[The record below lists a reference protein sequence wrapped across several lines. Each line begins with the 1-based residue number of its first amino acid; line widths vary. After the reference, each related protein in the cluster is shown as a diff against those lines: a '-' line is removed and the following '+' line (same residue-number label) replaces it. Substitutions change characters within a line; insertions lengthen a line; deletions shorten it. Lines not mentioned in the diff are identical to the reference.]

1 MKQEITRF
9 APSPTGHL
17 HLGGA
22 RTALFSWLF
31 AQKNKGKFLLR
42 FEDTDKERS
51 KKEYEESIISS
62 LAWLGIEP
70 DEDPVFQSKNIE
82 LHRTMA
88 LSLLESGNAYSC
100 DCSPEQLNEMREKQI
115 EQKMQPRYDGFNRDK
130 NLLHKEGN
138 VIRFKMPIQGKTSF
152 EDKILGT
159 ISVNNKELD
168 DFIILRGDG
177 SPTYNFSAAIDDQ
190 EMNITTVIRGDD
202 HITNTL
208 KQINIFKS
216 LEEPIPNYA
225 HLPMVLSNTGKRLSK
240 RDGAVDLLDYKKSG
254 YLKEALINYLVKL
267 GWTYSDQEIFSKEEL
282 LSLFTLEAVNS
293 SPAKFSEE
301 LLNFYNNHY
310 INSIQIEDLYQ
321 LIIKE
326 YDVSYKIDS
335 NIHYLEIL
343 KLIRE
348 GSKTL
353 LDLINQMQFFYET
366 PQYEEKHKDF
376 IQTNI
381 EVISVFKENIG
392 TLDFSDLKM
401 LENNIKEFLLSND
414 LKFPQLGKP
423 LRLILAGRENAPSI
437 SQLLFFL
444 GYEESLNRI
453 NSFLT
458 K

>member
-1 MKQEITRF
+1 MKQEVTRF

-31 AQKNKGKFLLR
+31 AQKNKGKFLIR

-51 KKEYEESIISS
+51 RKEYEESIISS

-88 LSLLESGNAYSC
+88 LNLLESGNAYSC
-100 DCSPEQLNEMREKQI
+100 DCSPEQLNEMRKKQI
-115 EQKMQPRYDGFNRDK
+115 EQKMQPRYDGLNRDK
-130 NLLHKEGN
+130 NLPHKDGN

-190 EMNITTVIRGDD
+190 EMKITTVIRGDD

-216 LEEPIPNYA
+216 LKEPIPNYA
-225 HLPMVLSNTGKRLSK
+225 HLPMVLSSTGKRLSK
-240 RDGAVDLLDYKKSG
+240 RDGAVDLLDYKKLG

-301 LLNFYNNHY
+301 LMNFYNNHY
-310 INSIQIEDLYQ
+310 INSIQVEDLYQ

-326 YDVSYKIDS
+326 CDVPYKIDS

-343 KLIRE
+343 NLIKE

-353 LDLINQMQFFYET
+353 LDLINQMQFFYEI
-366 PQYEEKHKDF
+366 PQYEEKYKDF

-381 EVISVFKENIG
+381 EIISLFKENIG
-392 TLDFSDLKM
+392 TLDFSDLKI
-401 LENNIKEFLLSND
+401 LENNLKEFLSSND

-444 GYEESLNRI
+444 GYEESLKRI
-453 NSFLT
+453 NLFFN
-458 K
+458 

>member
-70 DEDPVFQSKNIE
+70 DEDPVFQSRNIE
-82 LHRTMA
+82 LHRRMA
-88 LSLLESGNAYSC
+88 LGLLESGNAYSC

-130 NLLHKEGN
+130 NLPHKEGN

-190 EMNITTVIRGDD
+190 EMKITTVIRGDD

-301 LLNFYNNHY
+301 LINFYNNHY

-326 YDVSYKIDS
+326 YDVPYKLDS

-343 KLIRE
+343 NLIRE

-366 PQYEEKHKDF
+366 PQYEEKQKDS
-376 IQTNI
+376 IQANI
-381 EVISVFKENIG
+381 EIISVFKENIS
-392 TLDFSDLKM
+392 TLDFSNLKM
-401 LENNIKEFLLSND
+401 LENDIKEFLSSND

-437 SQLLFFL
+437 SQLLFFI
-444 GYEESLNRI
+444 GYEESLKRI
-453 NSFLT
+453 NLFLT

>member
-1 MKQEITRF
+1 
-9 APSPTGHL
+9 
-17 HLGGA
+17 
-22 RTALFSWLF
+22 
-31 AQKNKGKFLLR
+31 
-42 FEDTDKERS
+42 
-51 KKEYEESIISS
+51 
-62 LAWLGIEP
+62 
-70 DEDPVFQSKNIE
+70 
-82 LHRTMA
+82 
-88 LSLLESGNAYSC
+88 
-100 DCSPEQLNEMREKQI
+100 
-115 EQKMQPRYDGFNRDK
+115 
-130 NLLHKEGN
+130 
-138 VIRFKMPIQGKTSF
+138 
-152 EDKILGT
+152 
-159 ISVNNKELD
+159 
-168 DFIILRGDG
+168 
-177 SPTYNFSAAIDDQ
+177 
-190 EMNITTVIRGDD
+190 
-202 HITNTL
+202 
-208 KQINIFKS
+208 
-216 LEEPIPNYA
+216 
-225 HLPMVLSNTGKRLSK
+225 MVLSNTGKRLSK

-267 GWTYSDQEIFSKEEL
+267 GWTHSDQEIFSKEEL

-301 LLNFYNNHY
+301 LINFYNNHY

-366 PQYEEKHKDF
+366 PQYEEKHKDS
-376 IQTNI
+376 IQANI
-381 EVISVFKENIG
+381 EIISVFKENFS

-401 LENNIKEFLLSND
+401 LENNIKEFLSSND

-444 GYEESLNRI
+444 GYEESLKRI
-453 NSFLT
+453 NLFSN
-458 K
+458 

>member
-130 NLLHKEGN
+130 NLPHKEGN

-190 EMNITTVIRGDD
+190 EMKITTVIRGDD

-267 GWTYSDQEIFSKEEL
+267 GWTYSDQEIFSKNEL

-301 LLNFYNNHY
+301 LINFYNNHY

-326 YDVSYKIDS
+326 YDVPYKLDS

-343 KLIRE
+343 NLIRE

-366 PQYEEKHKDF
+366 PQYEEKQKDS
-376 IQTNI
+376 IQANI
-381 EVISVFKENIG
+381 EIISVFKENIS
-392 TLDFSDLKM
+392 TLDFSNLKM
-401 LENNIKEFLLSND
+401 LENDIKEFLSSND

-444 GYEESLNRI
+444 GYEESLKRI
-453 NSFLT
+453 NLFLT

>member
-62 LAWLGIEP
+62 LAWLGLEP

-130 NLLHKEGN
+130 NLPHKEGN

-190 EMNITTVIRGDD
+190 EMNIKTVIRGDD

-301 LLNFYNNHY
+301 LINFYNNHY

-381 EVISVFKENIG
+381 EIISVFKENIS
-392 TLDFSDLKM
+392 TLDFSDLKI
-401 LENNIKEFLLSND
+401 LENNIKEFLSSKD

>member
-51 KKEYEESIISS
+51 TKEYEESIISS

-82 LHRTMA
+82 LHRTIA
-88 LSLLESGNAYSC
+88 LRLLESGNAYSC

-115 EQKMQPRYDGFNRDK
+115 EQKMQPRYDGFNRNK
-130 NLLHKEGN
+130 NLPHKEGN
-138 VIRFKMPIQGKTSF
+138 VIRFKMPTQGKTSF

-159 ISVNNKELD
+159 ISVKNKELD

-190 EMNITTVIRGDD
+190 EMKITTVIRGDD

-267 GWTYSDQEIFSKEEL
+267 GWTHSDQEIFSKEEL

-301 LLNFYNNHY
+301 LINFYNNHY

-381 EVISVFKENIG
+381 EIISVFKENIS

-444 GYEESLNRI
+444 GYEESLVRI

>member
-51 KKEYEESIISS
+51 TKEYEESIISS

-88 LSLLESGNAYSC
+88 LRLLESGNAYSC

-115 EQKMQPRYDGFNRDK
+115 EQKMQPRYDGFNRNK
-130 NLLHKEGN
+130 NLPHKEGN
-138 VIRFKMPIQGKTSF
+138 VIRFKMPTQGKTSF

-159 ISVNNKELD
+159 ISVKNKELD

-190 EMNITTVIRGDD
+190 EMKITTVIRGDD

-343 KLIRE
+343 NLLRE

-381 EVISVFKENIG
+381 EIISVFKENISA
-392 TLDFSDLKM
+392 LDFSDLKI
-401 LENNIKEFLLSND
+401 LENNIKEFLSSKD

>member
-1 MKQEITRF
+1 MKI
-9 APSPTGHL
+9 
-17 HLGGA
+17 
-22 RTALFSWLF
+22 LF
-31 AQKNKGKFLLR
+31 
-42 FEDTDKERS
+42 
-51 KKEYEESIISS
+51 
-62 LAWLGIEP
+62 
-70 DEDPVFQSKNIE
+70 FQSKNIE
-82 LHRTMA
+82 LHRTKA

-100 DCSPEQLNEMREKQI
+100 DCSPEQLNEMRKKQI
-115 EQKMQPRYDGFNRDK
+115 EQKMQPRYDGLNRDK
-130 NLLHKEGN
+130 NLPHKDGN

-190 EMNITTVIRGDD
+190 EMKITTVIRGDD

-216 LEEPIPNYA
+216 LEQPIPNYA

-240 RDGAVDLLDYKKSG
+240 RDGAVDLLDYKKLG

-267 GWTYSDQEIFSKEEL
+267 GWTYSNQEIFSKEEL

-301 LLNFYNNHY
+301 LITFYNNHY
-310 INSIQIEDLYQ
+310 INSIQVEDLYQ

-326 YDVSYKIDS
+326 CDVPYEIDS

-343 KLIRE
+343 NLIRE

-353 LDLINQMQFFYET
+353 LDLINQMQFFYEV
-366 PQYEEKHKDF
+366 PQYEE
-376 IQTNI
+376 
-381 EVISVFKENIG
+381 
-392 TLDFSDLKM
+392 
-401 LENNIKEFLLSND
+401 LS
-414 LKFPQLGKP
+414 
-423 LRLILAGRENAPSI
+423 LIHI
-437 SQLLFFL
+437 
-444 GYEESLNRI
+444 
-453 NSFLT
+453 
-458 K
+458 

>member
-70 DEDPVFQSKNIE
+70 DEDPVFQSRNIE
-82 LHRTMA
+82 LHRRMA
-88 LSLLESGNAYSC
+88 LGLLESGNAYSC

-130 NLLHKEGN
+130 NLPHKEGN

-190 EMNITTVIRGDD
+190 EMKITTVIRGDD

-301 LLNFYNNHY
+301 LINFYNNHY

-326 YDVSYKIDS
+326 YDVPYKLDS

-343 KLIRE
+343 NLIRE

-366 PQYEEKHKDF
+366 PQYEEKQKDS
-376 IQTNI
+376 IQANI
-381 EVISVFKENIG
+381 EIISVFKENIS
-392 TLDFSDLKM
+392 TLDFSNLKM
-401 LENNIKEFLLSND
+401 LENDIKVFLLSND

-437 SQLLFFL
+437 SQLLFFI
-444 GYEESLNRI
+444 GYEESLKRI
-453 NSFLT
+453 NLFLT

>member
-1 MKQEITRF
+1 MKQEVTRF

-88 LSLLESGNAYSC
+88 LRLLESGNAYSC

-130 NLLHKEGN
+130 NLPHKEGN

-190 EMNITTVIRGDD
+190 EMKITTVIRGDD

-301 LLNFYNNHY
+301 LINFYNNHY

-381 EVISVFKENIG
+381 EVISVFKENINA
-392 TLDFSDLKM
+392 LDFSDLKI
-401 LENNIKEFLLSND
+401 LENNLKEFLSSND

-444 GYEESLNRI
+444 GYEESLKRI
-453 NSFLT
+453 NLFFN
-458 K
+458 

>member
-51 KKEYEESIISS
+51 KKEYEESITSS

-130 NLLHKEGN
+130 NLPHKEGN

-190 EMNITTVIRGDD
+190 EMKITTVIRGDD

-225 HLPMVLSNTGKRLSK
+225 HLPMVLSNSGKRLSK

-282 LSLFTLEAVNS
+282 LSLFKLEAVNS

-343 KLIRE
+343 NLLRE

-444 GYEESLNRI
+444 GYEESLVRI

>member
-130 NLLHKEGN
+130 NLPHKEGN

-190 EMNITTVIRGDD
+190 EMKITTVIRGDD

-301 LLNFYNNHY
+301 LINFYNNHY

-335 NIHYLEIL
+335 NVHYLEIL
-343 KLIRE
+343 NLIKE

-381 EVISVFKENIG
+381 EIISVFKENIS

-401 LENNIKEFLLSND
+401 LENNIKEFLSSND

-444 GYEESLNRI
+444 GYEESLKRI

>member
-70 DEDPVFQSKNIE
+70 NENPVFQSKNIE
-82 LHRTMA
+82 LHRKMA

-100 DCSPEQLNEMREKQI
+100 DCSPEQLNEMRERQI

-130 NLLHKEGN
+130 NLPHKEGN

-190 EMNITTVIRGDD
+190 VMKITTVIRGC
-202 HITNTL
+202 
-208 KQINIFKS
+208 
-216 LEEPIPNYA
+216 
-225 HLPMVLSNTGKRLSK
+225 
-240 RDGAVDLLDYKKSG
+240 LLY
-254 YLKEALINYLVKL
+254 
-267 GWTYSDQEIFSKEEL
+267 TSDAADE
-282 LSLFTLEAVNS
+282 
-293 SPAKFSEE
+293 
-301 LLNFYNNHY
+301 
-310 INSIQIEDLYQ
+310 
-321 LIIKE
+321 
-326 YDVSYKIDS
+326 
-335 NIHYLEIL
+335 
-343 KLIRE
+343 
-348 GSKTL
+348 
-353 LDLINQMQFFYET
+353 
-366 PQYEEKHKDF
+366 
-376 IQTNI
+376 
-381 EVISVFKENIG
+381 
-392 TLDFSDLKM
+392 
-401 LENNIKEFLLSND
+401 
-414 LKFPQLGKP
+414 
-423 LRLILAGRENAPSI
+423 
-437 SQLLFFL
+437 
-444 GYEESLNRI
+444 
-453 NSFLT
+453 
-458 K
+458 

>member
-1 MKQEITRF
+1 LKQEITRF

-70 DEDPVFQSKNIE
+70 DEDPVFQSRNIE
-82 LHRTMA
+82 LHRRMA
-88 LSLLESGNAYSC
+88 LGLLESGNAYSC

-130 NLLHKEGN
+130 NLPHKEGN

-190 EMNITTVIRGDD
+190 EMKITTVIRGDD

-301 LLNFYNNHY
+301 LINFYNNHY

-326 YDVSYKIDS
+326 YDVPYKLDS

-343 KLIRE
+343 NLIRE

-366 PQYEEKHKDF
+366 PQYEEKQKDS
-376 IQTNI
+376 IQANI
-381 EVISVFKENIG
+381 EIISVFKENIS
-392 TLDFSDLKM
+392 TLDFSNLKM
-401 LENNIKEFLLSND
+401 LENDIKEFLSSND

-437 SQLLFFL
+437 SQLLFFI
-444 GYEESLNRI
+444 GYEESLKRI
-453 NSFLT
+453 NLFLT

>member
-130 NLLHKEGN
+130 NLPHKDGN

-190 EMNITTVIRGDD
+190 EMKITTVIRGDD

-254 YLKEALINYLVKL
+254 Y
-267 GWTYSDQEIFSKEEL
+267 WTYSDQEIFSKEEL

-301 LLNFYNNHY
+301 LINFYNNHY

-381 EVISVFKENIG
+381 EIISVFKENISM
-392 TLDFSDLKM
+392 LDFSDLKM

-444 GYEESLNRI
+444 GYEESLVRI

>member
-42 FEDTDKERS
+42 FEDTDKDRS

-62 LAWLGIEP
+62 LTWLGIKP

-82 LHRTMA
+82 LHRKMA
-88 LSLLESGNAYSC
+88 LSLLESGKAYSC
-100 DCSPEQLNEMREKQI
+100 DCSPEQLNQMREKQLA
-115 EQKMQPRYDGFNRDK
+115 QKMQPRYDGLNRDK
-130 NLLHKEGN
+130 NLPHKDGN

-159 ISVNNKELD
+159 ISVDNKELD

-177 SPTYNFSAAIDDQ
+177 SPTYNFSAAIDDHA
-190 EMNITTVIRGDD
+190 MKITTVVRGDD

-208 KQINIFKS
+208 KQINIFNS
-216 LEEPIPNYA
+216 LEEPIPTYA

-240 RDGAVDLLDYKKSG
+240 RDGAMDLLDYKKLG

-267 GWTYSDQEIFSKEEL
+267 GWTHSDQEIFSKEEL

-293 SPAKFSEE
+293 SPAKFSED

-310 INSIQIEDLYQ
+310 INSIQVEDLYQ
-321 LIIKE
+321 LINKE
-326 YDVSYKIDS
+326 YDVPYKIDS

-343 KLIRE
+343 NLLRE
-348 GSKTL
+348 GSKTI
-353 LDLINQMQFFYET
+353 LDLISQMQFFYEV
-366 PQYEEKHKDF
+366 PQYEEKYKDF
-376 IQTNI
+376 VQANI
-381 EVISVFKENIG
+381 EIISVFKENINS
-392 TLDFSDLKM
+392 LDFSDLKK
-401 LENNIKEFLLSND
+401 LENNIKEFLSSND

-444 GYEESLNRI
+444 GFEESLNRI
-453 NSFLT
+453 NLFLT

>member
-100 DCSPEQLNEMREKQI
+100 DCSPEQLNEMRERQI
-115 EQKMQPRYDGFNRDK
+115 KQKMQPRYDGFNRDK
-130 NLLHKEGN
+130 NLPHKEGN

-190 EMNITTVIRGDD
+190 VMKITTVIRGDD
-202 HITNTL
+202 HVTNTL

-216 LEEPIPNYA
+216 LEKPIPNYA
-225 HLPMVLSNTGKRLSK
+225 HLPMVLSNSGKRLSK

-267 GWTYSDQEIFSKEEL
+267 GWSYSDQEIFSKNEL

-301 LLNFYNNHY
+301 LINFYNNHY

-335 NIHYLEIL
+335 NVHYLEIL
-343 KLIRE
+343 NLIRE

-366 PQYEEKHKDF
+366 PQYEEKHKDS
-376 IQTNI
+376 IQENI
-381 EVISVFKENIG
+381 EIISFFKENFS

-401 LENNIKEFLLSND
+401 LENNIKEFVSSND

-437 SQLLFFL
+437 SQLLFLL
-444 GYEESLNRI
+444 GYEESLKRI
-453 NSFLT
+453 NLFLT

>member
-70 DEDPVFQSKNIE
+70 DEDPVFQSRNIE

-88 LSLLESGNAYSC
+88 LGLLESGNAYSC
-100 DCSPEQLNEMREKQI
+100 DCSPEQLNEMRERQI

-130 NLLHKEGN
+130 NLPHKEGN

-190 EMNITTVIRGDD
+190 EMKITTVIRGDD

-282 LSLFTLEAVNS
+282 LNLFTLEAVNS

-301 LLNFYNNHY
+301 LINFYNNHY
-310 INSIQIEDLYQ
+310 INSIQTEDLYQ

-326 YDVSYKIDS
+326 HDVSYKIDS
-335 NIHYLEIL
+335 NVHYLEIL
-343 KLIRE
+343 NLIRE

-366 PQYEEKHKDF
+366 PEYEEKQKDS
-376 IQTNI
+376 IQANI
-381 EVISVFKENIG
+381 EIISVFKANIS
-392 TLDFSDLKM
+392 TLDFSNLKM
-401 LENNIKEFLLSND
+401 LENDIKEFLSSND

-444 GYEESLNRI
+444 GYEESLKRI
-453 NSFLT
+453 NLFLT

>member
-1 MKQEITRF
+1 MK
-9 APSPTGHL
+9 
-17 HLGGA
+17 
-22 RTALFSWLF
+22 
-31 AQKNKGKFLLR
+31 
-42 FEDTDKERS
+42 
-51 KKEYEESIISS
+51 
-62 LAWLGIEP
+62 
-70 DEDPVFQSKNIE
+70 
-82 LHRTMA
+82 
-88 LSLLESGNAYSC
+88 
-100 DCSPEQLNEMREKQI
+100 
-115 EQKMQPRYDGFNRDK
+115 
-130 NLLHKEGN
+130 
-138 VIRFKMPIQGKTSF
+138 
-152 EDKILGT
+152 
-159 ISVNNKELD
+159 
-168 DFIILRGDG
+168 
-177 SPTYNFSAAIDDQ
+177 
-190 EMNITTVIRGDD
+190 ITTVIRWDD

-216 LEEPIPNYA
+216 LEEPIPYYA

-240 RDGAVDLLDYKKSG
+240 RDGAIDLLDYKKSG

-267 GWTYSDQEIFSKEEL
+267 GWTHSDQEIFSKEEL

-301 LLNFYNNHY
+301 LINFYNNHY

-381 EVISVFKENIG
+381 EIISVFKENIS
-392 TLDFSDLKM
+392 TFDFSDLKI
-401 LENNIKEFLLSND
+401 LENNLKEFLSSND

-444 GYEESLNRI
+444 GYEESLKRI
-453 NSFLT
+453 NLFFN
-458 K
+458 

>member
-82 LHRTMA
+82 LHRTVA
-88 LSLLESGNAYSC
+88 LRLLESGNAYSC
-100 DCSPEQLNEMREKQI
+100 DCSPEQLNEMRERQI

-130 NLLHKEGN
+130 NLPHKEGN

-152 EDKILGT
+152 EDNILGT

-190 EMNITTVIRGDD
+190 EMKITTVIRGDD

-301 LLNFYNNHY
+301 LINFYNNHY

-381 EVISVFKENIG
+381 EIISVFKENIS
-392 TLDFSDLKM
+392 TLDFSNLKI
-401 LENNIKEFLLSND
+401 LENDIKEFLSSND

>member
-88 LSLLESGNAYSC
+88 LRLLESGNAYSC

-130 NLLHKEGN
+130 NLPHKEGN

-190 EMNITTVIRGDD
+190 EMKITTVVRGDD

-267 GWTYSDQEIFSKEEL
+267 GWTHSDQEIFSKEEL

-343 KLIRE
+343 NLIRE

-381 EVISVFKENIG
+381 EIISVFKENIS

-401 LENNIKEFLLSND
+401 LENNIKEFLSSKD

>member
-1 MKQEITRF
+1 MEQEITRF

-130 NLLHKEGN
+130 NLPHKKGN

-190 EMNITTVIRGDD
+190 EMKITTVIRGDD

-216 LEEPIPNYA
+216 LEKPIPNYA

-381 EVISVFKENIG
+381 EIISVFKENIS
-392 TLDFSDLKM
+392 TLDFSNLKM
-401 LENNIKEFLLSND
+401 LENDIKEFLSSND

-444 GYEESLNRI
+444 GYEESLKRI
-453 NSFLT
+453 NLFLT

>member
-1 MKQEITRF
+1 MKQVITRF

-70 DEDPVFQSKNIE
+70 DEDPVFQSRNIE
-82 LHRTMA
+82 LHRRMA
-88 LSLLESGNAYSC
+88 LGLLESGNAYSC
-100 DCSPEQLNEMREKQI
+100 DCSLEQLNEMREKQI

-130 NLLHKEGN
+130 NLPHKEGN

-190 EMNITTVIRGDD
+190 EMKITTVIRGDD

-301 LLNFYNNHY
+301 LINFYNNHY

-326 YDVSYKIDS
+326 HDVSYKIDS
-335 NIHYLEIL
+335 NVHYLEIL
-343 KLIRE
+343 NLIRE

-366 PQYEEKHKDF
+366 PQYEEKQKDS
-376 IQTNI
+376 IQANI
-381 EVISVFKENIG
+381 EIISVFKENIS
-392 TLDFSDLKM
+392 TLDFSNLKM
-401 LENNIKEFLLSND
+401 LENDIKEFLSSND

-444 GYEESLNRI
+444 GYEESLVRI

>member
-51 KKEYEESIISS
+51 TKEYEESIISS

-130 NLLHKEGN
+130 NLPHKEGN

-190 EMNITTVIRGDD
+190 EMKITTVIRGDD

-301 LLNFYNNHY
+301 LINFYNNHY

-381 EVISVFKENIG
+381 EIISVFKENIS

-401 LENNIKEFLLSND
+401 LENNIKEFLSSND

-444 GYEESLNRI
+444 GYEESLKRI
-453 NSFLT
+453 NLFLT